1 MKGRRLI
8 HYILMIAIADTII
21 SIFIALGYPAPHT
34 TTCAVQGHSLLQSSS
49 SSSSSSSVSSSSS
62 SSSSSSVS
70 SLLSSLSLSGFVLYF
85 FSKMS
90 WFYTDVLIFQLFHV
104 IVYKRFFLKIKYNHM
119 FVWTLNL
126 ILQLGPY
133 TTGNTY
139 GQDDDGTGIP
149 VIRCALGAGSGGY
162 RTEYAWISD
171 AFQLELIIS
180 FVFIGFFTIAILVYC
195 FQMSRS
201 YGGNTYLSPN
211 VRNSWSTVI
220 LYPLGMLVT
229 YVPSVVFGHI
239 DNTHFENHHVR
250 LHHGYVIRDYLQ
262 ASNALYGVFLA
273 IIFYWKT
280 EVAVEEWKSII
291 SDIFYGKSVNR
302 TNFIRET
309 ELSISTVPSLASS
322 DGTSKILTSVN
333 LTIVNP
339 FGKNETSNPIIQDDN
354 SHL

>member
-1 MKGRRLI
+1 
-8 HYILMIAIADTII
+8 MI
-21 SIFIALGYPAPHT
+21 
-34 TTCAVQGHSLLQSSS
+34 
-49 SSSSSSSVSSSSS
+49 
-62 SSSSSSVS
+62 
-70 SLLSSLSLSGFVLYF
+70 
-85 FSKMS
+85 
-90 WFYTDVLIFQLFHV
+90 
-104 IVYKRFFLKIKYNHM
+104 
-119 FVWTLNL
+119 VWTLNL

-133 TTGNTY
+133 TTGNAY

-149 VIRCALGAGSGGY
+149 VIRCALGAGSGSY

-180 FVFIGFFTIAILVYC
+180 FVFIGFFTIVILVYC
-195 FQMSRS
+195 FKMSRS

-229 YVPSVVFGHI
+229 YVPSVVYGHY
-239 DNTHFENHHVR
+239 DNAHFENHHVR

-291 SDIFYGKSVNR
+291 SDIFYGKSVNS
-302 TNFIRET
+302 TNYIRET
-309 ELSISTVPSLASS
+309 ETSISSVPSSSSS

-339 FGKNETSNPIIQDDN
+339 FVKNEISNPIIKDDN